1 MTMCPDT
8 ANTAC
13 IPLDFDFME
22 LLLGTHRSIAMTQRV
37 EWDKVARSHAGVDR
51 NLDDLTI
58 IVLFSST
65 FGNLHD

>member
-37 EWDKVARSHAGVDR
+37 EWDKWIDQTF
-51 NLDDLTI
+51 LDDLTI